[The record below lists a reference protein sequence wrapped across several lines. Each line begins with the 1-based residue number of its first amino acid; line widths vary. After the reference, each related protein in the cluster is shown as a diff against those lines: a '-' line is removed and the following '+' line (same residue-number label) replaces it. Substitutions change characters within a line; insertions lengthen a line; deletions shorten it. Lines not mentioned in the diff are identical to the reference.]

1 MHLTMRAGS
10 VITESNR
17 AMRTLR
23 GTTALAAI
31 AILGLAVY
39 MDAQQNASTTRIR
52 VVPDEGQRR
61 VEVVIDGKEFTA
73 YIWPEKL
80 AKPVLYPLRTATGT
94 VVARGY
100 PLDPRPG
107 ERVDHPHHVGMWF
120 NYGNVNGFDFW
131 NNSEAIK
138 AEDAPKMGNIRHRAI
153 TLAKSGSEQGE
164 LEIDADW
171 ITGKQQVILK
181 EHTRFVFRGGPDF
194 RSIDRVTTLKAVGEK
209 VVFNDDKEGV
219 LGMRVTRNLEAPSDK
234 PEVFTDAKGNPT
246 TVAKLDN
253 AGVNGSYLTSEG
265 KKGDAAWGT
274 RGRWCNLSG
283 QIGSELVTITIL
295 DYPSNPGFPTY
306 WHARGYGL
314 FAANPLGQKIFSNGK
329 EGLNFSIAP
338 GQSATFRYRIL
349 IASEISTPE
358 KSEADY
364 KDFSEDK
371 PARGA
376 RRSE

>member
-1 MHLTMRAGS
+1 
-10 VITESNR
+10 
-17 AMRTLR
+17 MRTSSGR
-23 GTTALAAI
+23 TAVAAI
-31 AILGLAVY
+31 AILGLAFY
-39 MDAQQNASTTRIR
+39 MSAQQNASTARIR
-52 VVPDEGQRR
+52 VAPDEGQRR
-61 VEVVIDGKEFTA
+61 VEVVIDGKPFTT
-73 YIWPEKL
+73 YMWPEKL
-80 AKPVLYPLRTATGT
+80 AKPVLYPLRTAKGT
-94 VVARGY
+94 VVTRGY
-100 PLDPRPG
+100 PLEPRPG

-138 AEDAPKMGNIRHRAI
+138 AEDAPKMGNIRHKAI
-153 TLAKSGSEQGE
+153 TLAKSGVDEGE

-171 ITGKQQVILK
+171 ITGKGQVILK

-194 RSIDRVTTLKAVGEK
+194 RSIDRITTLKAVGEK

-234 PEVFTDAKGNPT
+234 PEVFTDANGNPT
-246 TVAKLDN
+246 TVGKLDN
-253 AGVNGSYLTSEG
+253 TGVNGSYLTSEG

-274 RGRWCNLSG
+274 RGLWCNLSG
-283 QIGSELVTITIL
+283 QIDSEPVTISIL
-295 DYPSNPGFPTY
+295 DHPANPGFPTY

-329 EGLNFSIAP
+329 QELNFSIAP
-338 GQSATFRYRIL
+338 GESATFRYRIL
-349 IASEISTPE
+349 ISSEISTPQ

-364 KDFSEDK
+364 KDFSGDK
-371 PARGA
+371 PARAA